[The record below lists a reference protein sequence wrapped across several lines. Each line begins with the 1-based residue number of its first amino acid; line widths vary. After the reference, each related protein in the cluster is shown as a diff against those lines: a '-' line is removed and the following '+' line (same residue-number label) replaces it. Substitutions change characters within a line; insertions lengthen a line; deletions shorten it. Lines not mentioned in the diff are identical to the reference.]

1 VVPAAC
7 LCGRPPPCPR
17 RYRQGLALARHGSAA
32 SGRARLAVDAAV
44 SGSRQRSSGGGAPP
58 RRRGRA
64 LHPPAQAGG
73 AMTPFGLKMRELR
86 AAKGVSQKEM
96 ADALGVSA
104 AYLSALEHGKRGV
117 PNWALVQKIVGYFN
131 VIWDEAEE

>member
-1 VVPAAC
+1 
-7 LCGRPPPCPR
+7 
-17 RYRQGLALARHGSAA
+17 
-32 SGRARLAVDAAV
+32 
-44 SGSRQRSSGGGAPP
+44 
-58 RRRGRA
+58 
-64 LHPPAQAGG
+64 
-73 AMTPFGLKMRELR
+73 MTPFGLKMRELR

-131 VIWDEAEE
+131 VIWDEAEELQHLAASSHPRVVVDTTGLLPKATAFANRLAEEIGQLDDTALDALMRTLDERGRK